1 MAKAPSA
8 FTSLAI
14 FLRSA
19 SVNSFCDAI
28 GPFLLKVLMTPLVGS
43 RRKMRTMTE
52 STIPASTKL
61 LTSHPCTVYQA
72 VTRCRVPPVG
82 AVGFAALGSLG
93 FAALGSL
100 GFAALGSLGFA
111 ALGSGGLAT
120 FGSDGLDSFGSFGF
134 DSLGSDGVD
143 SLGSAGFGSFGGFS
157 FSGWSSSG
165 ALIAA
170 HDRHN

>member
-100 GFAALGSLGFA
+100 GFAALGS
-111 ALGSGGLAT
+111 GGLAT

-170 HDRHN
+170 HDR